1 MSATA
6 TRFRKRAR
14 DCLNLSKGARQRA
27 DRIMLE
33 EIAAD
38 LEAEAKKIE
47 GEEETKPA
55 GEQADHDASRGT
67 QSELPSVRSS
77 CPIVTRNC

>member
-1 MSATA
+1 
-6 TRFRKRAR
+6 
-14 DCLNLSKGARQRA
+14 
-27 DRIMLE
+27 MLE